1 MPTIR
6 PLLPSSSFAFTAG
19 IIGDT
24 FLDYLCWFA
33 AGLVFLIRSGTI
45 CAESPM
51 RRVRTLP
58 VSSALFARMQ
68 CTGCSARSRTRSGSA
83 GLPPVGQQAGEF
95 LQEPLIFIRHAA
107 SVFRG
112 HLHSLRHTYRYQARS
127 GGSGLTTAWWA

>member
-1 MPTIR
+1 MPTIS

-24 FLDYLCWFA
+24 FLDYPCWFA
-33 AGLVFLIRSGTI
+33 AGVVFLIRSGTI
-45 CAESPM
+45 CAEPPV
-51 RRVRTLP
+51 RRAQTLP

-68 CTGCSARSRTRSGSA
+68 CTGCSARWRTCSGSA

-107 SVFRG
+107 PVFRG
-112 HLHSLRHTYRYQARS
+112 HLHSLRHTSLIGTKRVP
-127 GGSGLTTAWWA
+127 GGAG